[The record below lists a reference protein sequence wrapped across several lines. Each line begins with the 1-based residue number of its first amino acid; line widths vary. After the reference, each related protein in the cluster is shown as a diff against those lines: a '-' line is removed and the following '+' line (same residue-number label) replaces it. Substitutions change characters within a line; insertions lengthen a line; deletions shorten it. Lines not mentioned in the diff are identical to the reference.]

1 MRIFGNIKNR
11 SQATEAY
18 HFTSIVGQAITLS
31 LPVAI
36 AVTRLARDSSA
47 SMRLTIR
54 SFIPK

>member
-36 AVTRLARDSSA
+36 VLEALFLNDPTRKYLHD
-47 SMRLTIR
+47 
-54 SFIPK
+54 